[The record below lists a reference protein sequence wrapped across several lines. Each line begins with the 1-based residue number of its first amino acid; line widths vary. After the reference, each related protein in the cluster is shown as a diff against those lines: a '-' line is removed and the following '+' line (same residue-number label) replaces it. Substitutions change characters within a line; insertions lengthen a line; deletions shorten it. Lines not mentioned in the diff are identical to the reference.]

1 MGIMMTV
8 KLKVEILVRI
18 IRIFM
23 HKYSNSNSNNRK
35 TSMIKIKI
43 FNNKISRNSNISNS
57 LSLKTSIIHALIQMN
72 IKKQL

>member
-23 HKYSNSNSNNRK
+23 HKYSNSNNRK

-57 LSLKTSIIHALIQMN
+57 L
-72 IKKQL
+72 

>member
-23 HKYSNSNSNNRK
+23 HKYSNSNNRK

>member
-1 MGIMMTV
+1 
-8 KLKVEILVRI
+8 
-18 IRIFM
+18 M

-72 IKKQL
+72 IKKQLQIIKMFNFVL

>member
-23 HKYSNSNSNNRK
+23 CKYSNSNNRK